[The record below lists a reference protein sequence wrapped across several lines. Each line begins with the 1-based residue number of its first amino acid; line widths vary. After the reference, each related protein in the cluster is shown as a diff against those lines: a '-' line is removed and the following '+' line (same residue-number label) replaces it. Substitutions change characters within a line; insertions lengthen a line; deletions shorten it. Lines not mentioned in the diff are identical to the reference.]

1 MDIKDFIEVTK
12 VSYIGEGTNRRLVH
26 SDMIVRKDVIIG
38 VSGTSNVDARVN
50 TMLILE
56 NENIPITEI
65 YEDVIEKLK
74 KEK

>member
-1 MDIKDFIEVTK
+1 MDNKDFIEVTQ

-38 VSGTSNVDARVN
+38 VSDTSNIDARVN

-56 NENIPITEI
+56 NKNIPITEI
-65 YEDVIEKLK
+65 YEDVLISLFKN
-74 KEK
+74 

>member
-1 MDIKDFIEVTK
+1 MDNKDFIEVTQ
-12 VSYIGEGTNRRLVH
+12 VSYVIEGTNRRLVH

-50 TMLILE
+50 TVLILE

-65 YEDVIEKLK
+65 YEDVLISLFKN
-74 KEK
+74 

>member
-1 MDIKDFIEVTK
+1 MDIKDFIEVTQ
-12 VSYIGEGTNRRLVH
+12 VSYVREGTNRRLVH

-38 VSGTSNVDARVN
+38 VSDTSNIDVRVN

-56 NENIPITEI
+56 NKNIPITEI

-74 KEK
+74 K